1 MYKEIIIT
9 IVIIVLVIA
18 GDFFSQSFTE
28 KNIEEMNVKLDELQ
42 RVIIEEKDYSK
53 IKTMINEIGEEW
65 DRKGNIMAY
74 YLEHDE
80 LEKVTTQLYE
90 ISGYIEIGQIDE
102 CVPFI
107 YNCKFLLNHIK
118 DKEVFNLKNIF

>member
-9 IVIIVLVIA
+9 IVIIVLVII

-28 KNIEEMNVKLDELQ
+28 KNINEMNIELDDLQ
-42 RVIIEEKDYSK
+42 KIIEEKDYSGS
-53 IKTMINEIGEEW
+53 KTKINEIGEKW
-65 DRKGNIMAY
+65 NDKINIMAY

-118 DKEVFNLKNIF
+118 EKEVFNLKNIF